1 MKTEHQVEI
10 DLDEVLDI
18 EDDLE
23 KRIFVKVSRRQISSP
38 LKAKFISE
46 NSHRFKYFARNNQR
60 KIQINKYLFTCNV

>member
-23 KRIFVKVSRRQISSP
+23 KRIFVKVSPSD
-38 LKAKFISE
+38 
-46 NSHRFKYFARNNQR
+46 KY
-60 KIQINKYLFTCNV
+60 TVH